1 MRHRQT
7 KSLAFAA
14 ALMVAA
20 CGDTPSEPTA
30 AGLRLADVLGD
41 SRAAGFQFADRVVP
55 FQFPDDH
62 GPHPGFRSEW
72 WYLTVALRSP
82 GGDEFGV
89 QFTLFRQALRPAEPQ
104 ATEDAWRSGQV
115 YLGHLAV
122 TDVNGQRHH
131 EAERLARG
139 HPRLAGVDAAPF
151 AAWIEGWRLA
161 SEGTSFL
168 PLRLTGT
175 TPEFAVDLVFT
186 DARPPTPQGDRGL
199 SPKGPDQASYYYSI
213 PRMTATGTLRLPG
226 GTVQVSGL
234 GWIDREWSTSVLA
247 EEYAGW
253 DWFALHLDDGRDL
266 MVFQLRR
273 RDGLPDDHD
282 QGLLIDADG
291 PRPLDADDFSLAVE
305 REWRD
310 RRHVRWPVGWRLRIG
325 GDTLLVEAALDDQ
338 VMDTS
343 IRYWEGLVRVHT
355 LEGQRVGGGYM
366 ELTGYR

>member
-1 MRHRQT
+1 MKHRQT
-7 KSLAFAA
+7 PALAVAA
-14 ALMVAA
+14 ALLLVACSDSA
-20 CGDTPSEPTA
+20 PEPSA

-41 SRAAGFQFADRVVP
+41 SRAAGFRFADRVVP
-55 FQFPDDH
+55 LRFPDDH
-62 GPHPGFRSEW
+62 GPHPAFRSEW

-82 GGDEFGV
+82 AGEEFGV
-89 QFTLFRQALRPAEPQ
+89 QFTLFRQALRPAGPQ
-104 ATEDAWRSGQV
+104 APEDAWRSGQV
-115 YLGHLAV
+115 YLGHLGV
-122 TDVNGQRHH
+122 TDVDGGRHY

-139 HPRLAGVDAAPF
+139 HPRLAGAVAAPF

-161 SEGTSFL
+161 SEGPSFL

-175 TPEFAVDLVFT
+175 TGEFDVDLVFT
-186 DARPPTPQGDRGL
+186 DGRPPTPQGDRGL
-199 SPKGPDQASYYYSI
+199 SPKGPNQASYYYSI

-226 GTVQVSGL
+226 GTVPVSGL

-247 EEYAGW
+247 DTYAGW

-273 RDGLPDDHD
+273 RDGRPDEHD
-282 QGLLIDADG
+282 QGLLIDAEG

-305 REWRD
+305 RQWRD
-310 RRHVRWPVGWRLRIG
+310 RRSVRWPVRWRLRIG

-355 LEGQRVGGGYM
+355 LEGERVGSGYV